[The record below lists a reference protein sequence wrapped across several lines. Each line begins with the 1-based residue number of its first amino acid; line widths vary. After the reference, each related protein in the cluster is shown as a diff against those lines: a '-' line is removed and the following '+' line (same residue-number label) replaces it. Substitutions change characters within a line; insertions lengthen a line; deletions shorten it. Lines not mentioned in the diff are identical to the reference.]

1 MTINRVEKKLGG
13 RSFRNSYAYPPKIQK
28 QKGLSP
34 MAKNSLKK
42 FAVIREESYTMV
54 KKISEETKTTKTE
67 KENGTM
73 IRRNNSAYRS
83 MGTITMMI
91 RNQGA
96 TTDDI
101 SEKYGIRE
109 STLRR
114 YLHKYFVRSDTIKHY
129 NRLLRENAKA
139 KQARAVA
146 EVVESVRTNEVVEET
161 AEATKLIEPA
171 KTTKFFIIDPILVLV
186 HENRKSFGKVI
197 EKLSSEHLDFVI
209 YSNSRLKYM
218 KKNCSRAAAMLAE
231 EILEN
236 DKIEKAETVL
246 ALNEYSAFME
256 GIIITDFKAKID
268 GSLENAYEVITF
280 KEFLDGAS
288 ENKRVDEKE
297 MNSIDYVRKLTVPVT
312 LNKMG
317 RMICDLGKLQEYL
330 ENVYGANSIVD
341 VKIIAEDGKER
352 KTPTGKLMIKI
363 GDTIRIKAVGDGGFT
378 AKLSIIKN
386 ETVNNAVESYYNADN
401 DESASADNHDGGVE
415 IEFAM

>member
-1 MTINRVEKKLGG
+1 MMKT
-13 RSFRNSYAYPPKIQK
+13 STAT
-28 QKGLSP
+28 
-34 MAKNSLKK
+34 AT
-42 FAVIREESYTMV
+42 ATDV
-54 KKISEETKTTKTE
+54 KETKTM
-67 KENGTM
+67 G
-73 IRRNNSAYRS
+73 RNSAYS
-83 MGTITMMI
+83 CINTITKMI
-91 RNQGA
+91 RMGA
-96 TTDDI
+96 TVEDI
-101 SEKYGIRE
+101 TEKYGITE
-109 STLRR
+109 STLRS
-114 YLHKYFVRSDTIKHY
+114 YLRKHFKRRDTRIRY

-146 EVVESVRTNEVVEET
+146 EVEESVRTNEIVEKKT

-218 KKNCSRAAAMLAE
+218 KKNCSRAAAMLAK

-246 ALNEYSAFME
+246 NLNEYSAFME

-341 VKIIAEDGKER
+341 VKIIAENDKER
-352 KTPTGKLMIKI
+352 KTPTRKLMIRP
-363 GDTIRIKAVGDGGFT
+363 GETITFVGVENGEGFT
-378 AKLSIIKN
+378 AKISIIKN
-386 ETVNNAVESYYNADN
+386 TIVDNAIETYYNVVAGESAFADN
-401 DESASADNHDGGVE
+401 CNLGVE
-415 IEFAM
+415 TKTAL